1 MAEHGGPVGKVPG
14 EGVITAHAGEM
25 GTDMSMSILPA
36 RKQRGLKQVNKSVFV
51 TRLPSPAAGN

>member
-14 EGVITAHAGEM
+14 EGVMSAHAGEM

-36 RKQRGLKQVNKSVFV
+36 RKQRGLKQLNK
-51 TRLPSPAAGN
+51 